1 MPTSHFESYE
11 LPKGV
16 EPFRSLTN
24 AQLDEAYT
32 CCQKGLEEATEA
44 LKMAQEERFRRY
56 RIVHMMAEHGDW
68 PGGGLDGLRL
78 DPRYEQTY

>member
-1 MPTSHFESYE
+1 MEASHFSEFE
-11 LPKGV
+11 LPKGI

-44 LKMAQEERFRRY
+44 LKMAQDERFRRY
-56 RIVHMMAEHGDW
+56 RIVHMMAERGDW
-68 PGGGLDGLRL
+68 PGGDLKGMRRQANA
-78 DPRYEQTY
+78 PETY